1 MVVDVG
7 PSRNGINW
15 HCVFDI
21 DVERGIVMRNGDP
34 VGSLTGRYLTVRY
47 CGSLHLIHRIIY
59 ESVNGAIPPGMEID
73 HIDHDE
79 LNNKI
84 SNLRLVSRTENMR
97 NRSLSKNNTSG
108 VNGVSWDKVNNK
120 WRVSFTTDGKTRTV
134 GRFEDLDS
142 AIQCR
147 KGLERAYGYHKNHG
161 RLKNEKSTTF

>member
-1 MVVDVG
+1 MVADVG
-7 PSRNGINW
+7 PSQNGVNW
-15 HCVFDI
+15 NDFFNI
-21 DVERGIVMRNGDP
+21 DAERGIVMKGDQI
-34 VGSLTGRYLTVRY
+34 VGCLTGRYLTIRFM
-47 CGSLHLIHRIIY
+47 GSLHLIHRIIY
-59 ESVNGAIPPGMEID
+59 ESVNGKIPPGMEID

-108 VNGVSWDKVNNK
+108 FNGVSWDKVNNK
-120 WRVSFTTDGKTRTV
+120 WRVSFTTEGKTRTV

-161 RLKNEKSTTF
+161 RLKNEEGTAF

>member
-1 MVVDVG
+1 MGVDVG
-7 PSRNGINW
+7 LSRIGINW
-15 HCVFDI
+15 HCVFDV
-21 DVERGIVMRNGDP
+21 DVDRGIVKRDGDP

-47 CGSLHLIHRIIY
+47 CGSLYLIHRIIY
-59 ESVNGAIPPGMEID
+59 ESANGAIPPGMEID

-161 RLKNEKSTTF
+161 RLKNEKSTTI